1 MTDQVRRLSHH
12 ASLAVYS
19 GNNENM
25 SPGMATDQT
34 LIDYSVLYTDTLQAA
49 VRAADRSRPYWPA
62 SPSNGAVVDDPD
74 RGLYIQ
80 RWGQI
85 TQYMIAYR

>member
-1 MTDQVRRLSHH
+1 VTDQVRRLSHH

-80 RWGQI
+80 RWGLHP
-85 TQYMIAYR
+85 